1 MDYLLCCTEPDN
13 TNIETVFYSTREL
26 LSLLSN
32 WFDTKF
38 DSIDAAIDRFEFANP
53 TDYYF
58 ISVIIIDWHTADK
71 HQMGYYL

>member
-1 MDYLLCCTEPDN
+1 MITLDELIGV
-13 TNIETVFYSTREL
+13 NI
-26 LSLLSN
+26 
-32 WFDTKF
+32 
-38 DSIDAAIDRFEFANP
+38 FANP